1 MAATRLSES
10 QKQELVERFRAGE
23 SSQAL
28 ADAFAC
34 SANTVSRVVKAA
46 MEPAE
51 YEQLK
56 QQRTRRGAARQEPDP
71 ASAAE
76 PAALPPTEAAA
87 AATEQLPLAV
97 LAAEPAR
104 DLAPVAA
111 AEDGQGSDSD
121 SDGSEDSDEADDE
134 DEGEGEGEADDDD
147 RVLAIDDADDFGAD
161 DEDDL
166 DGDDLDG
173 DDEDE
178 DGDDGDDD
186 GPDAHDP
193 FRPIPLAGLVQDLPL
208 CEVQPLVGASL
219 PASAWMLVDKV
230 VELQPKPLRD
240 FPELGRLPDDE
251 LDRQAI
257 AVYANPR
264 QAKRHCGR
272 TQRVIKL
279 PDLAILER
287 TSSYLLAQGISRLVV
302 EGSLYSLPGS

>member
-28 ADAFAC
+28 ADSFAC

-56 QQRTRRGAARQEPDP
+56 QQRTRRGAARQELQP

-76 PAALPPTEAAA
+76 PAAQPATEAAA

-104 DLAPVAA
+104 DVAPVVAV
-111 AEDGQGSDSD
+111 EDGQGSDSEN
-121 SDGSEDSDEADDE
+121 SDDDCEASDDSEDSDDDGDAE
-134 DEGEGEGEADDDD
+134 SEGEADDDD

-166 DGDDLDG
+166 DGDD
-173 DDEDE
+173 E
-178 DGDDGDDD
+178 DGNDEDDD

>member
-10 QKQELVERFRAGE
+10 QKLELVERFRAGE

-34 SANTVSRVVKAA
+34 SPNTVSRAVKAA
-46 MEPAE
+46 MDPAD

-56 QQRTRRGAARQEPDP
+56 QQRARRGAARQEPV
-71 ASAAE
+71 
-76 PAALPPTEAAA
+76 PAAVREP
-87 AATEQLPLAV
+87 EQLPLAV
-97 LAAEPAR
+97 LAVEPAS
-104 DLAPVAA
+104 AA
-111 AEDGQGSDSD
+111 APASAPAAAVVEPEDQEDDSD
-121 SDGSEDSDEADDE
+121 DD
-134 DEGEGEGEADDDD
+134 A
-147 RVLAIDDADDFGAD
+147 VTTLAIDDADDFGD
-161 DEDDL
+161 DEDEAEEDDDLDDDDLVDDDDL
-166 DGDDLDG
+166 DG
-173 DDEDE
+173 
-178 DGDDGDDD
+178 GDDGF
-186 GPDAHDP
+186 DAHDP

-230 VELQPKPLRD
+230 VELQPKPLRE

-272 TQRVIKL
+272 TQRVIKV
-279 PDLAILER
+279 PDLGVLEL
-287 TSSYLLAQGISRLVV
+287 TSPYLVAQGISRLVV
-302 EGSLYSLPGS
+302 EGALYSLPGS